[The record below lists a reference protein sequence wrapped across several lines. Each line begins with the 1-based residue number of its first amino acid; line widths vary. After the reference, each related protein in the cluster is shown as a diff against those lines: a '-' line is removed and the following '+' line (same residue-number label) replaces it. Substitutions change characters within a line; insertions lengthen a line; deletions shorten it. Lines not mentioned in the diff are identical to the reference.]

1 MQQIRMVQNSES
13 SQDAE
18 LIEVQD
24 KAEEKPVLLFLD
36 VNLGQGKSSML
47 KLHKGE
53 DVSTVINAFC
63 Q

>member
-1 MQQIRMVQNSES
+1 MVQNSES

-24 KAEEKPVLLFLD
+24 KAEEQPVLLFLD

-53 DVSTVINAFC
+53 DVATVINAFC